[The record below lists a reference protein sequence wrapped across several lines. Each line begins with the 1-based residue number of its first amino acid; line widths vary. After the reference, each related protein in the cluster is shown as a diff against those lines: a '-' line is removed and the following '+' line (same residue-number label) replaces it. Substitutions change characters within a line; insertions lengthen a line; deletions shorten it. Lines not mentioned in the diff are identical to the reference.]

1 MARFPTVWEKVRESS
16 KWKQFD
22 ERYWQVLRIRR
33 SKQTQPN
40 RCNSPI
46 IVVRLILRIFACYFV
61 FTVAIE

>member
-1 MARFPTVWEKVRESS
+1 MWEKVRESS

-40 RCNSPI
+40 RYNPPI
-46 IVVRLILRIFACYFV
+46 TVVRLILRIFACYFV